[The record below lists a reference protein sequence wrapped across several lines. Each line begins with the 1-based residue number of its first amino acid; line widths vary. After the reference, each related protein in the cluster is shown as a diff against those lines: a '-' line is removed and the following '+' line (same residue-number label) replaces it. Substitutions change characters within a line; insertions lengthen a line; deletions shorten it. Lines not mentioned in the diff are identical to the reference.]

1 MNTYQSTPD
10 FYRDYIQHFNKN
22 HDPKNGQFVSGHGGN
37 TSVNSKVKKARR
49 TGKYDMEFLEK
60 GLDQDQRTGQ
70 LLKGKALDDAYNKY
84 LNEKEKTKSNDFS
97 STEKKQLNDK
107 ELKKWYKNAKE
118 TPTNKMFAYEDEFDE
133 SKKGKQLKKK
143 YQDAWD
149 LDWDDPSTE
158 KNFDKAENDYLRER
172 QKYAVTKFLKD
183 DAKNYTLQQIAY
195 DVYPMYGKPKSVSEQ
210 DVKNYLLNEQ
220 WKLHK
225 A

>member
-10 FYRDYIQHFNKN
+10 FYHDYILHFNKN
-22 HDPKNGQFVSGHGGN
+22 HDPKNGQFASGHGG
-37 TSVNSKVKKARR
+37 SVSI
-49 TGKYDMEFLEK
+49 
-60 GLDQDQRTGQ
+60 
-70 LLKGKALDDAYNKY
+70 NK
-84 LNEKEKTKSNDFS
+84 KEKIKSNDFS
-97 STEKKQLNDK
+97 STEKKQLNNK

-149 LDWDDPSTE
+149 LDWDDSQTV
-158 KNFDKAENDYLRER
+158 KKFDKAENDYLRER
-172 QKYAVTKFLKD
+172 QKYAVTKFLNN

-195 DVYPMYGKPKSVSEQ
+195 DAYPIYGRPKSVSEQ

>member
-22 HDPKNGQFVSGHGGN
+22 HDPKNGQFTSGHGGL
-37 TSVNSKVKKARR
+37 SINSNVKK
-49 TGKYDMEFLEK
+49 LEK
-60 GLDQDQRTGQ
+60 TG
-70 LLKGKALDDAYNKY
+70 GANKSNFDSKEKVH
-84 LNEKEKTKSNDFS
+84 LNER
-97 STEKKQLNDK
+97 

-118 TPTNKMFAYEDEFDE
+118 TPTSKMFDYGEEFNE
-133 SKKGKQLKKK
+133 SPKGKQLIKKC
-143 YQDAWD
+143 QDAWD

-158 KNFDKAENDYLRER
+158 EKFDKAENDWLRER
-172 QKYAVTKFLKD
+172 QKYAVTKFLKN

-195 DVYPMYGKPKSVSEQ
+195 DSYPMYGKPKSVSEQ

-225 A
+225 E